1 MLASQSDGTLHAELA
16 MKLAL
21 LGDIH
26 ANLPALEAVLADI
39 DARSDIHTV
48 LHMGDLVGYGPWPNE
63 IVALIWERRIPGVA
77 GNYDSTVATGHK
89 HCGCRYENSRQEEL
103 SHRSYQW
110 TLGRVWAETKRFLGS
125 LPFRLDVRPGGGH
138 ASGAQLIL
146 FHGAPTRNTLYLDAD
161 RPDDFLA
168 TMARKAAAREGDLLA
183 FGHTHIPWR
192 REVDG
197 VHFLNVGSVGKPKDG
212 DWRAAYALVE
222 FDDGESPTS
231 EIVRVEY
238 DLDRIA
244 VAIRESGLPEEF
256 SQLLRTGGHLDETPS
271 ADDLTNL

>member
-1 MLASQSDGTLHAELA
+1 

-21 LGDIH
+21 VGDIH

-39 DARSDIHTV
+39 DSRPDVGPIIH
-48 LHMGDLVGYGPWPNE
+48 LGDLVGYGPWPNE
-63 IVALIWERRIPGVA
+63 TVARIWERRIHGVA
-77 GNYDSTVATGHK
+77 GNYDSTVATDHEN
-89 HCGCRYENSRQEEL
+89 CGCRYENPRQEAL
-103 SHRSYQW
+103 SHQSYEWTRSHAW
-110 TLGRVWAETKRFLGS
+110 PETKRFLGT
-125 LPFRLDVRPGGGH
+125 LPFRLDIRPGGGH
-138 ASGAQLIL
+138 ASGAQLTL

-192 REVDG
+192 REVEE

-222 FDDGESPTS
+222 LSGERPPAS

-238 DLDRIA
+238 NLDRTA
-244 VAIRESGLPEEF
+244 SAIRESGLPEEF
-256 SQLLRTGGHLDETPS
+256 AELLRTGGHLDETL
-271 ADDLTNL
+271 ALDDSKSG

>member
-1 MLASQSDGTLHAELA
+1 

-39 DARSDIHTV
+39 DGRSRVDSIFH
-48 LHMGDLVGYGPWPNE
+48 LGDLVGYGPWPNE
-63 IVALIWERRIPGVA
+63 TVALIWERRIPGVA
-77 GNYDSTVATGHK
+77 GNYDSTVATDHE
-89 HCGCRYENSRQEEL
+89 HCGCRYENPRQEAL
-103 SHRSYQW
+103 SHQSYEWTRSQAW
-110 TLGRVWAETKRFLGS
+110 SETKRYLLV
-125 LPFRLDVRPGGGH
+125 LPFRLDLRPKGGH
-138 ASGAQLIL
+138 ASGTQLTL

-168 TMARKAAAREGDLLA
+168 TMGRKAAAREGDLLA

-192 REVDG
+192 RAVEG

-212 DWRAAYALVE
+212 DWRAAYALVDFSDE
-222 FDDGESPTS
+222 GPPAS

-238 DLDRIA
+238 DLERTA
-244 VAIRESGLPEEF
+244 TAIRESGLPEEF
-256 SQLLRTGGHLDETPS
+256 AELLRTGGHLDETPVL
-271 ADDLTNL
+271 DDSMDG

>member
-1 MLASQSDGTLHAELA
+1 MR
-16 MKLAL
+16 LAL

-39 DARSDIHTV
+39 DARSDVDTI
-48 LHMGDLVGYGPWPNE
+48 LHAGDLVGYGPWPNE
-63 IVALIWERRIPGVA
+63 TVALLWERRIAGVS
-77 GNYDSTVATGHK
+77 GNYDSTVATDHE
-89 HCGCRYENSRQEEL
+89 HCGCRYENPRQEEL
-103 SHRSYQW
+103 SHRSYEW
-110 TLGRVWAETKRFLGS
+110 TLAQVWAETKRFLGS

-138 ASGAQLIL
+138 GSGPQLTL

-161 RPDDFLA
+161 RPDEFLA

-212 DWRAAYALVE
+212 DWRAAYALFE
-222 FDDGESPTS
+222 FMDGRVPLS

-238 DLDRIA
+238 DVERIA
-244 VAIRESGLPEEF
+244 AAIPECGLPGEF
-256 SQLLRTGGHLDETPS
+256 AELLRTGGHLDETLAPGEPES
-271 ADDLTNL
+271 EGSRG

>member
-1 MLASQSDGTLHAELA
+1 

-39 DARSDIHTV
+39 DSRPDVGSI
-48 LHMGDLVGYGPWPNE
+48 LHLGDLVGYGPWPNE
-63 IVALIWERRIPGVA
+63 TVALIWERRIPGVA
-77 GNYDSTVATGHK
+77 GNYDSTVATDHE
-89 HCGCRYENSRQEEL
+89 HCGCRYENPRQEEL
-103 SHRSYQW
+103 SHHSYEWTRS
-110 TLGRVWAETKRFLGS
+110 RVWPETKRFLGA

-138 ASGAQLIL
+138 ASGPQLIL

-161 RPDDFLA
+161 RQDDFLA

-183 FGHTHIPWR
+183 FGHTHIPWGR
-192 REVDG
+192 AVEG

-212 DWRAAYALVE
+212 DWRAAYALVA
-222 FDDGESPTS
+222 FPGDGPPAS

-238 DLDRIA
+238 DLERTTA
-244 VAIRESGLPEEF
+244 AIGESGLRGELA
-256 SQLLRTGGHLDETPS
+256 QLLRTGGHLDETP
-271 ADDLTNL
+271 APDELAEGMIPPP